1 MSVEPSPD
9 SEVQAVRRLLLQT
22 VVSVLLIF
30 AVALVA
36 GVLFLDELQEAGERF
51 VVAFGGGGLFA
62 CYFAMDAFLLPVP
75 QDPFAALALAGGLP
89 FWEIVFWA
97 GSGSVAGGCLGY
109 WFGAR
114 VVRLESVRR
123 RIEGRLQRGQAFMVR
138 WGVAAVLVA
147 GITPFPYSVVC
158 WVGGALQMSFWRFLI
173 ASLAIRYLRVGSY
186 LWVIEKGLGV

>member
-1 MSVEPSPD
+1 MSVDPTQNSD
-9 SEVQAVRRLLLQT
+9 AQAFRKLLLQT
-22 VVSVLLIF
+22 LFSVVLIF
-30 AVALVA
+30 GVALLA
-36 GVLFLDELQEAGERF
+36 GFLFLDELTEAGEQF

-75 QDPFAALALAGGLP
+75 QDPFATLALAGGLP

-109 WFGAR
+109 WFGLR
-114 VVRLESVRR
+114 VIQMEAVRR
-123 RIEGRLQRGQAFMVR
+123 RIEGRLQRGQAFMSR

-158 WVGGALQMSFWRFLI
+158 WVGGALQMSFWRFLL
-173 ASLAIRYLRVGSY
+173 ASLAIRYFRVGSY